1 MASWFFSFTSHLLK
15 IKTSLHGDEDDSS
28 CDVFN
33 IRYIYSYNSHNSFGS
48 MPGPV
53 LILNVYIQ
61 LLRIGI
67 EAQYQWSCSPLDTA
81 NNQYRLPD
89 LGIRDDGDV
98 ADISDRL
105 FPSSTE
111 VFIFP
116 LPSSL
121 SCGDGG
127 TVISF
132 QFCYQGSN
140 FGTEQSIF
148 RLLVLQQSGS
158 TFTITNTVLVR
169 STPTDQI
176 CTSRSILLVGTVSY
190 CCDTFTL
197 DMADQFSL
205 PASNFA
211 FGTIASG
218 SNLFLAYNPGN
229 NDNSDLLVDHYR
241 FNQGDF
247 DATEGSTFTVDNND
261 LMNDRSVRL
270 LQFFISKS
278 KDSCQYLV

>member
-1 MASWFFSFTSHLLK
+1 MFT
-15 IKTSLHGDEDDSS
+15 
-28 CDVFN
+28 
-33 IRYIYSYNSHNSFGS
+33 YIGT
-48 MPGPV
+48 
-53 LILNVYIQ
+53 Q
-61 LLRIGI
+61 
-67 EAQYQWSCSPLDTA
+67 AQYQWSCSPLDTA
-81 NNQYRLPD
+81 NNRYLLPD
-89 LGIRDDGDV
+89 LGIRNDGDV
-98 ADISDRL
+98 ADINNRL
-105 FPSSTE
+105 ISSATE
-111 VFIFP
+111 VYIYP

-127 TVISF
+127 TVTSF

-176 CTSRSILLVGTVSY
+176 CTSREVPRFLLPPVTVNY

-197 DMADQFSL
+197 DMAVQFSL

-218 SNLFLAYNPGN
+218 TNLFLAYSAGN
-229 NDNSDLLVDHYR
+229 NDNSNLLVDHYR
-241 FNQGDF
+241 FNQEDF
-247 DATEGSTFTVDNND
+247 DATEGSTFTVDNDN

-278 KDSCQYLV
+278 EDSCQYSVCYYSLLQHPTLWPPQRQPILYSLLRQQVLLRQLTALSTAQLNSLLLLP